1 MNKQDARKLLAVGA
15 GSALAMAGL
24 GMGAAAAFATSDAA
38 PDDAGMVEVSA
49 EQAAASQRVTSPQV
63 QGSFSFTQSEV
74 TPTAQVARAMGDA
87 PDYLC
92 GNAGATGTDVAA
104 EDWEISVGGD
114 VESPYSATVAQ
125 LQADPE
131 VQSVLMGCSCQG
143 NPAGGGA
150 SVNALV
156 TGVAVNTLLGKAGV
170 AEGANTVVFASADGY
185 QVALPLR
192 YVTQRYCPIVFDV
205 NGSPIAESVGGTNQL
220 WLGSTSA
227 RYFARDI
234 VSITVETREEPPADP
249 GSERAGDA
257 YANLPNVGVA
267 FGGEVE

>member
-1 MNKQDARKLLAVGA
+1 MNTTAQKLAAASGSVLA
-15 GSALAMAGL
+15 LAGL
-24 GMGAAAAFATSDAA
+24 GMGALAASAAPQPASQAPAAADAA
-38 PDDAGMVEVSA
+38 AGLADHAAVK
-49 EQAAASQRVTSPQV
+49 AAAVEGT
-63 QGSFSFTQSEV
+63 FAFTQDEV
-74 TPTAQVARAMGDA
+74 TPTDQIARALGDA

-92 GNAGATGTDVAA
+92 GAKGGAITDVAT
-104 EDWEISVGGD
+104 EDWSISVTGD
-114 VESPYSATVAQ
+114 VKAPYQATVAE

-143 NPAGGGA
+143 NPADGKA
-150 SVNALV
+150 SVNAQV
-156 TGVAVNTLLGKAGV
+156 TGVAANILLQKAGV
-170 AEGANTVVFASADGY
+170 DAGANTVVFESADGY
-185 QVALPLR
+185 EVALPLR

-234 VSITVETREEPPADP
+234 VSIRVETRDELPATP
-249 GSERAGDA
+249 EAGA
-257 YANLPNVGVA
+257 AASLPNVGVA